1 MLEILHRLDS
11 PFGPTYTR
19 AAPLQVQPERRLLPV
34 GARKSLSR
42 RLRFAHAEPKGLKR
56 GWGWGGSGWSW
67 AFAVHPVGGTST
79 TMEIKN
85 AGKGAGV

>member
-34 GARKSLSR
+34 GAWSQEKLIATSPFCACRAEGVETGLGLGWKWLVVGVRGASGR
-42 RLRFAHAEPKGLKR
+42 RYVDDNG
-56 GWGWGGSGWSW
+56 
-67 AFAVHPVGGTST
+67 
-79 TMEIKN
+79 N
-85 AGKGAGV
+85 